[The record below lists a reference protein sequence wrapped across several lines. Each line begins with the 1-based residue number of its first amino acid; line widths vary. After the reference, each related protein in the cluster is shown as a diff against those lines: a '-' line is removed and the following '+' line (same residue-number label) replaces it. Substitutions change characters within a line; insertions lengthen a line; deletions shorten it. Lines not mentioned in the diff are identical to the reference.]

1 MSTVAFFGVGS
12 DHTTNTSEF
21 FRHRSSAIHAM
32 FTGIINHTGIIDSLH
47 TLDPGARLRLRTS
60 DETPFVRGES
70 VAVNGV
76 CLTVLPEGDVLV
88 ADVSNE
94 TLARTTLGSLASG
107 VRVNVE
113 RAMSLGE
120 RLGGHLVQGHV
131 DCVGEL
137 LSVERE
143 GEVAVY
149 RWSVPEEYAELVV
162 DKGSIAVDG
171 VSLTVVEPDG
181 VSFGAALIP
190 ETLRRTNLGD
200 AKVGDRVNLELDMI
214 AKYVR
219 SLVAP
224 YLAR

>member
-1 MSTVAFFGVGS
+1 
-12 DHTTNTSEF
+12 
-21 FRHRSSAIHAM
+21 M
-32 FTGIINHTGIIDSLH
+32 FTGIINHTGIIDSLEA
-47 TLDPGARLRLRTS
+47 LASGARLRLRTT
-60 DETPFVRGES
+60 DDTPFVRGES
-70 VAVNGV
+70 VAGHGV
-76 CLTVLPEGDVLV
+76 CLTVLPEDDVLV

-94 TLARTTLGSLASG
+94 KLARTTLGSLTREARG
-107 VRVNVE
+107 NVE
-113 RAMSLGE
+113 RAMSLGD

-131 DCVGEL
+131 DGVGEL

-143 GEVAVY
+143 GEFAVY

-162 DKGSIAVDG
+162 GKGSIAIDG
-171 VSLTVVEPDG
+171 ISLTVVEPDG

-190 ETLRRTNLGD
+190 ETLRRTNLGG

>member
-1 MSTVAFFGVGS
+1 
-12 DHTTNTSEF
+12 
-21 FRHRSSAIHAM
+21 M
-32 FTGIINHTGIIDSLH
+32 FTGIINHTGIIE
-47 TLDPGARLRLRTS
+47 TLEKFESGARLRLRTA
-60 DETPFVRGES
+60 DADPFTRGES
-70 VAVNGV
+70 LAVNGV
-76 CLTVLPEGDVLV
+76 CLTVLPEDDGALI

-94 TLARTTLGSLASG
+94 TLARTTLGALARG
-107 VRVNVE
+107 ARVNVE
-113 RAMSLGE
+113 RAMSLGD

-131 DCVGEL
+131 DCVGAL
-137 LSVERE
+137 LSVKAE
-143 GEVAVY
+143 GEFAVY
-149 RWSVPEEYAELVV
+149 RWSVPAEYAELIV

-200 AKVGDRVNLELDMI
+200 AAVGDRVNLELDMI

-224 YLAR
+224 YIAR